1 MRKTTMRV
9 RTGKTR
15 QKSPWATTGAF
26 ALLTLG
32 VLASGAGATAC
43 AKKSAA
49 DAPAPKAGGKAKLE
63 YAVEVAPVAL
73 REVGYVVTAPGSIQ
87 AFEQVQV
94 TSRVGGAV
102 DKVAFSE
109 GQTVKAG
116 QVLAVIEVDR
126 YQVAV
131 DQAKATVDKASA
143 MQAQASAQ
151 LARRQASNVEHPG
164 LVAGEEVATYE
175 TSVATAKADVQAAKE
190 AQRVAELNLR
200 DAYVRAP
207 MDGVIQTRTVE
218 TGQYLQPGT
227 VLATLL
233 QRDPLLLKF
242 SVTAADAPRITPGMT
257 VNMTLRE
264 SSRTYAAKITLVAG
278 SADPSSHLVGVT
290 AEVADKEH
298 KYWLRPGVFCDVSI
312 PVGATRQSAV
322 VPEIAIRATERG
334 FLAYVVEPAANG
346 TTGVAKERSV
356 QLGMHTANGFVEV
369 TQGISAGDLLVVLGA
384 EPLSDNAPV
393 KIAQRTTMDTFDAG
407 VAPVPPP
414 TEVSAEASK
423 WDGGHAH

>member
-1 MRKTTMRV
+1 MKARMRERMR
-9 RTGKTR
+9 RLLRREGATGR
-15 QKSPWATTGAF
+15 
-26 ALLTLG
+26 ALAA
-32 VLASGAGATAC
+32 VLAVAAAVGVAAC
-43 AKKSAA
+43 SKSSAN
-49 DAPAPKAGGKAKLE
+49 PPSPKAGGKAKIE
-63 YAVEVAPVAL
+63 YAVEVASVEL

-94 TSRVGGAV
+94 TARVGGAV

-131 DQAKATVDKASA
+131 DQAKAAVDKAA
-143 MQAQASAQ
+143 ATQAQASAQ
-151 LARRQASNVEHPG
+151 LARRQASNTEHPG

-175 TSVATAKADVQAAKE
+175 TAVATAKADVQAAKE

-242 SVTAADAPRITPGMT
+242 SVTAADAPRIQPGMSVT
-257 VNMTLRE
+257 LTLRE
-264 SSRTYAAKITLVAG
+264 SSRAYPAKITLVSG
-278 SADPSSHLVGVT
+278 SADPASHLIGVT
-290 AEVADKEH
+290 AEVDDKEH

-312 PVGATRQSAV
+312 PVGATRKSAV

-334 FLAYVVEPAANG
+334 FLAYVVEANG
-346 TTGVAKERSV
+346 AAAGVAKERPV
-356 QLGMHTANGFVEV
+356 QLGMHTSNGFVEV
-369 TQGISAGDLLVVLGA
+369 TQGIAEGELLVVLGA
-384 EPLSDNAPV
+384 EPLSDGAPV
-393 KIAQRTTMDTFDAG
+393 KIAQRTTMEAFDAG
-407 VAPVPPP
+407 APQQGAGAAAPSAVAV
-414 TEVSAEASK
+414 AASRA
-423 WDGGHAH
+423 DGGVR

>member
-1 MRKTTMRV
+1 V
-9 RTGKTR
+9 
-15 QKSPWATTGAF
+15 
-26 ALLTLG
+26 
-32 VLASGAGATAC
+32 
-43 AKKSAA
+43 
-49 DAPAPKAGGKAKLE
+49 KLE

-131 DQAKATVDKASA
+131 DQAKASVDKASA

-242 SVTAADAPRITPGMT
+242 SVTAADAPRISPGMT
-257 VNMTLRE
+257 VNLTLRE

-290 AEVADKEH
+290 AEIADKEH

-334 FLAYVVEPAANG
+334 FLAYVVQPGASGANG
-346 TTGVAKERSV
+346 ANVNAGVAKERSV

-393 KIAQRTTMDTFDAG
+393 KIAQRTTMDAFDAG